1 MKEKPL
7 YIHLDMSI
15 SGDKTGIAG
24 VWIKGSK
31 PRQEGEPEGKEGLYQ
46 LAFSVSVKAP
56 KGHQVSFEKNRQFL
70 YWLKEQG
77 FNIKGVSSDTF
88 QSYDLLQ
95 AIQSRG
101 FNTEIISVDRL
112 TDRVCLLGDSLVQTE
127 NGNYRIDEIVP
138 GDKVISYNIEQ
149 GVSELDD
156 VVYWEHTKDV
166 MDYLTIE
173 TDDGVINCTPD
184 HLILTS
190 RGYVQAQDL
199 TESDLIL
206 KI

>member
-1 MKEKPL
+1 M
-7 YIHLDMSI
+7 
-15 SGDKTGIAG
+15 
-24 VWIKGSK
+24 
-31 PRQEGEPEGKEGLYQ
+31 
-46 LAFSVSVKAP
+46 
-56 KGHQVSFEKNRQFL
+56 
-70 YWLKEQG
+70 
-77 FNIKGVSSDTF
+77 
-88 QSYDLLQ
+88 
-95 AIQSRG
+95 
-101 FNTEIISVDRL
+101 
-112 TDRVCLLGDSLVQTE
+112 VQTE